1 MVTVSHQYFCS
12 FTDCHSCFRME
23 ESVVDLLKETAM
35 LMVMV
40 LYHWLVAI
48 VKSILPASLQA
59 KDISGETV
67 LITGAGTQN

>member
-1 MVTVSHQYFCS
+1 M
-12 FTDCHSCFRME
+12 
-23 ESVVDLLKETAM
+23 DLLKETAM

-67 LITGAGTQN
+67 LITGAGTQNYFYFLEKSLLSFRFLSWV

>member
-1 MVTVSHQYFCS
+1 
-12 FTDCHSCFRME
+12 ME